1 MSLLSTT
8 SYATESSLTPS
19 LIESESDFEFL
30 EVDELPIEMPSPS
43 TEPSLLSTIQ
53 LSPVSLSSTNFMFV
67 SFF

>member
-1 MSLLSTT
+1 MSLPSTT

-19 LIESESDFEFL
+19 LIESENEFEFL
-30 EVDELPIEMPSPS
+30 EMDELPVEMPSPS
-43 TEPSLLSTIQ
+43 MEPSLLSTTQ